1 MSGKTLMIVPDRH
14 WLIGPCDCERCMDL
28 EAAKARDALAAA
40 RELDALRDLRAAVLR
55 GAPTAEVQRL
65 AKAAVIS

>member
-1 MSGKTLMIVPDRH
+1 MNSEH
-14 WLIGPCDCERCMDL
+14 WLVGPCDCERCM
-28 EAAKARDALAAA
+28 ERVAAKARRELAVA

-55 GAPTAEVQRL
+55 GAPVVEVQRL